1 MIYLDNAATTWPKP
15 PCVLKA
21 MTKALEEFGANPGR
35 SGHQMS
41 MDTAEA
47 IYECRREAAS
57 FFGAPSPDDVAF
69 TINCTHAVNL
79 ALKGILKP
87 GDHVVT
93 SNLEHNAMMRPLE
106 ALRRKGISYTAA
118 KVEPGDDDQ
127 TIRNFEEAIR
137 PNTKMIACMHASNVF
152 GVRLPIE
159 RLGELAK
166 KRGLFFLVDAAQT
179 AGILPIHMQEMGI
192 DFLGIPGHKGLYGPM
207 GTGMLVTDCGEKL
220 DTLLEGG
227 TGSRSVELTQPLY
240 MPDRLESGT
249 VNTPGIVALHAGIQ
263 FVEQQGM
270 DGILQHETQ
279 LMQRFY
285 DAMCDQEGVQ
295 FYTPRPDG
303 IHILPVVSFNL
314 GDLPST
320 EAARYY
326 DEAEVALRPGLH
338 CAPCAHRAFGTLEQG
353 TMRLCPS
360 IFTTQDEVDEVIN
373 STLKIINKL

>member
-15 PCVLKA
+15 PCVKKA
-21 MTKALEEFGANPGR
+21 MDKALEEFGANPGR

-57 FFGAPSPDDVAF
+57 FFDAPSPEDVAF
-69 TINCTHAVNL
+69 TTNCTHAINL

-106 ALRRKGISYTAA
+106 TLRRQGIPYTAA
-118 KVEPGDDDQ
+118 QVAPGDDDKTVQ
-127 TIRNFEEAIR
+127 NFEDAIR
-137 PNTKMIACMHASNVF
+137 PNTRMIASMHASNVF
-152 GVRLPIE
+152 GMRLPIE
-159 RLGELAK
+159 KLGELAK
-166 KRGLFFLVDAAQT
+166 KHGLLFLVDAAQT
-179 AGILPIHMQEMGI
+179 AGILPIRMQEMGI
-192 DFLGIPGHKGLYGPM
+192 HFLCVPGHKGLYGPM
-207 GTGMLVTDCGEKL
+207 GTGMLLTDRGEQL
-220 DTLLEGG
+220 DTMIEGG

-263 FVEQQGM
+263 FVKEQGM
-270 DGILQHETQ
+270 EGILQHETE
-279 LMQRFY
+279 LMQCFY
-285 DAMCDQEGVQ
+285 DAICHQKAVQ

-303 IHILPVVSFNL
+303 VNTLPVVSFNL

-326 DEAEVALRPGLH
+326 DEEEIALRPGLH

-353 TMRLCPS
+353 TLRLCPS
-360 IFTTQDEVDEVIN
+360 FFTTQDEVDQAIS
-373 STLKIINKL
+373 STLKILNKL

>member
-1 MIYLDNAATTWPKP
+1 
-15 PCVLKA
+15 

-192 DFLGIPGHKGLYGPM
+192 DFLCIPGHKGLYGPM

-249 VNTPGIVALHAGIQ
+249 VNTPGRHPVCRAAGDGRHFTARNPTHAALLRRNVRPGR
-263 FVEQQGM
+263 GT
-270 DGILQHETQ
+270 IL
-279 LMQRFY
+279 
-285 DAMCDQEGVQ
+285 
-295 FYTPRPDG
+295 YTPSRRHSHPAG
-303 IHILPVVSFNL
+303 SQLQFRGSAQHRSRSL
-314 GDLPST
+314 
-320 EAARYY
+320 
-326 DEAEVALRPGLH
+326 LR
-338 CAPCAHRAFGTLEQG
+338 
-353 TMRLCPS
+353 
-360 IFTTQDEVDEVIN
+360 
-373 STLKIINKL
+373 

>member
-1 MIYLDNAATTWPKP
+1 MA
-15 PCVLKA
+15 
-21 MTKALEEFGANPGR
+21 KALEEFGANPGR

-47 IYECRREAAS
+47 IYECRLEAAS
-57 FFGAPSPDDVAF
+57 FFDAPSPEDVAF
-69 TINCTHAVNL
+69 TTNCTHAINL

-106 ALRRKGISYTAA
+106 TLRRQGIPYTAA
-118 KVEPGDDDQ
+118 QVAPGDDDK
-127 TIRNFEEAIR
+127 TVRNFEKAIR

-159 RLGELAK
+159 KLGALAK
-166 KRGLFFLVDAAQT
+166 KHHLLFLVDAAQT
-179 AGILPIHMQEMGI
+179 AGIVPIRMQEMGI
-192 DFLGIPGHKGLYGPM
+192 HFLCVPGHKGLYGPM
-207 GTGMLVTDCGEKL
+207 GTGMLVTVCGEQL
-220 DTLLEGG
+220 EPILEGG

-249 VNTPGIVALHAGIQ
+249 VNTPGIAALHAGIQ
-263 FVEQQGM
+263 FVKEQGM
-270 DGILQHETQ
+270 DGILQHENE

-285 DAMCDQEGVQ
+285 DAICDQKAVQ

-303 IHILPVVSFNL
+303 VDTLPVISFNL
-314 GDLPST
+314 GNLPST

-326 DEAEVALRPGLH
+326 DEEEIALRPGLH
-338 CAPCAHRAFGTLEQG
+338 CAPCAHRTFGTLEQG

-360 IFTTQDEVDEVIN
+360 IFTTQDEVDQVIN
-373 STLKIINKL
+373 STLKILNKL